1 MQTITLKQPNGLKV
15 TLSSYGATIRTI
27 EAPNGDH
34 LALCYDNEADW
45 LSNRAY
51 LGSTVGRVANR
62 IADSK
67 YLGEQRVVNLVSN
80 EGVNQL
86 HGGKKG
92 LSHVNWQVL
101 EHDYINNKVVFRYV
115 SPDNEQGY
123 PGQVEFIVSYQL
135 IDNQLVITMHGDP
148 SEVTPISL
156 TNHIYWN
163 LALSNHHDITE
174 HFVKL
179 PARLRLLKNEQNIAS
194 GEFANVYDSHYDFAE
209 FTKLGSVLTDNGFDD
224 YYLLDPQGTQQLQLH
239 GSIADKK
246 TGYQVD
252 IYSTAPGCQFYTGF
266 YLDPQFKHL
275 DGQQFGPYMGLC
287 IEPHELPNA
296 VNHSHFL
303 STFYA
308 PDKPYY
314 QQIKFE
320 IHLPSE

>member
-34 LALCYDNEADW
+34 LALYYDNEADW

-80 EGVNQL
+80 EGANQL